1 MESEEAGVAEEG
13 AGATAA
19 EQEVLSDFF
28 SLLFFLFPRFFHN
41 CQVLAPPD
49 SSFQTLKAF
58 VVVVVVVVVFT
69 LSRGGGTKTKREKKQ
84 FERKNKKEFQF
95 FWLFESEASEPPIPS
110 ELFLRRRK
118 TQFVRRQKRER

>member
-49 SSFQTLKAF
+49 SSFQTLKA
-58 VVVVVVVVVFT
+58 VKRKLTDLVKYSWPKTGVF
-69 LSRGGGTKTKREKKQ
+69 S
-84 FERKNKKEFQF
+84 
-95 FWLFESEASEPPIPS
+95 
-110 ELFLRRRK
+110 
-118 TQFVRRQKRER
+118 